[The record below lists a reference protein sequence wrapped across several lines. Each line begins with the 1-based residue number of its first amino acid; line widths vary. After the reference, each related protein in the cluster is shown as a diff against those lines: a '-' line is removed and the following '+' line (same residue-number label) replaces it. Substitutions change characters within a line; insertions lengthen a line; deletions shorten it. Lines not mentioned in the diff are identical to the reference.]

1 MHRLRSR
8 RTLVLFCI
16 GLVVFASILPVA
28 SPAFV
33 AVLTPLWIVVP
44 AVLVVVVRR
53 SAARCDEQPVSL
65 LSLLLSRA
73 PPLFA

>member
-28 SPAFV
+28 SPALV

-65 LSLLLSRA
+65 LALVLSRA